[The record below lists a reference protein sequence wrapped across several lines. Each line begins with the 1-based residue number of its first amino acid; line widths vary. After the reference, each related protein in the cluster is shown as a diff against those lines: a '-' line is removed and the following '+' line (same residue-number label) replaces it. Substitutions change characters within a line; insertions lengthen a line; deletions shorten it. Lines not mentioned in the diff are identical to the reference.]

1 MSEGIK
7 KTHHILFVDDEEG
20 IVCLSQQVLERL
32 GFQVTT
38 RTDSQEALELFKS
51 QPGSFDLVITDM
63 NMPNLTGVDLAHQ
76 IKEIRSNLPL
86 ILCTGSDENI
96 TEESARNIGIDGFLV
111 KPVFK
116 AQMEQMIQKVLE
128 NN

>member
-1 MSEGIK
+1 MNEPIK
-7 KTHHILFVDDEEG
+7 KTNHILFVDDEEG

-38 RTDSQEALELFKS
+38 RTASQEALELFKS
-51 QPGSFDLVITDM
+51 GPGSFDLVITDM

-76 IKEIRSNLPL
+76 LKEIRPDLPI

-96 TEESARNIGIDGFLV
+96 TEERARNIGIDGFLI

-116 AQMEQMIQKVLE
+116 SQMEQVIQQVLGSS
-128 NN
+128 